1 MADYKGIKGF
11 KVQSLASDPTASAS
25 TAGQVWYNTTSNT
38 LKVALDGGA
47 PIGTWASGGTKNT
60 IMNDGAGAGTN
71 TAGLAF
77 GGAIPASPYVGV
89 DTETYN
95 GTSWTE
101 VNNLNTEVRSQSGTG
116 SQTAALSIAGGE
128 APNFTAGVED
138 YNGTSWTEVADLN
151 LARGYNP
158 GSSGTITAALCFG
171 GRCDTPSPNT
181 STAAVEDYN
190 GTCWTEVNALSAARY
205 NGTGAGVQSSTL
217 YAGGQNG
224 SPTLTTNESYD
235 GTSWSEEAVLNTAR
249 NALGG
254 SGDTNTNVLVFGGVA
269 APGETV
275 KTEAWNGTA
284 WTEVADL
291 AAPTADFSSSAPGGG
306 TSALKAS
313 GNVNDVR
320 SGATE
325 SWNADAYQIKTVTI
339 S

>member
-1 MADYKGIKGF
+1 MANYKGIKGF

-60 IMNDGAGAGTN
+60 IINDGAGAGSN

-77 GGAIPASPYVGV
+77 GGAAPGADGTA

-101 VNNLNTEVRSQSGTG
+101 VNNLNAGRRSNSGTG
-116 SQTAALSIAGGE
+116 SQTAALCIAGGE
-128 APNFTAGVED
+128 APNFTAAVED
-138 YNGTSWTEVADLN
+138 YNGTSWTEVAALN

-158 GSSGTITAALCFG
+158 GSSGTITAALCIG
-171 GRCDTPSPNT
+171 GKCDTPSPST
-181 STAAVEDYN
+181 TTAAVEDYN
-190 GTCWTEVNALSAARY
+190 GTCWTEVNALNAARY
-205 NGTGAGVQSSTL
+205 NGAGAGVQSSTL

-224 SPTLTTNESYD
+224 SPSLTTNEIYN
-235 GTSWSEEAVLNTAR
+235 GTSWSEEAVLNTGR
-249 NALGG
+249 HALGG
-254 SGDTNTNVLVFGGVA
+254 TGDTNTNVLVFGGTS
-269 APGETV
+269 PETG
-275 KTEAWNGTA
+275 KTEFWNGTA

-291 AAPTADFSSSAPGGG
+291 AAPTEDFTSSAPGGG
-306 TSALKAS
+306 TSALKGS
-313 GNVNDVR
+313 GNVNGVR

-325 SWNADAYQIKTVTI
+325 SWNAAAYQTKTVTI